1 MTVYI
6 IALLLVFM
14 ILGSI
19 IAVETR
25 ETLSAVISL
34 AAVGVGLSIAFLF
47 MGAPD
52 LAITQVVVE
61 VLCLIILI
69 RATIS
74 RDVTTIAEGRPQ
86 FVMTIGVCGL
96 LIFMLFG
103 LHMIEM
109 LPAFGLRSYTA
120 LAGNPTLH
128 YLESALE
135 ETGAANVVA
144 AILLD
149 YRVYDTLGEVTVL
162 FVSLIGV
169 WAVLRKEG
177 YVEEKVEKSEKRGD
191 SDETG

>member
-14 ILGSI
+14 IIGAV

-34 AAVGVGLSIAFLF
+34 AALGIGLSIAFLF
-47 MGAPD
+47 LGAPD

-86 FVMTIGVCGL
+86 FVMTIGICGL
-96 LIFMLFG
+96 LIFLLFG
-103 LHMIEM
+103 LHMIEV
-109 LPAFGLRSYTA
+109 LPAFGLRNYVD

-128 YLESALE
+128 YLKDSLA

-162 FVSLIGV
+162 FVSLLGV
-169 WAVLRKEG
+169 WVVLRKKG
-177 YVEEKVEKSEKRGD
+177 RKKIQRGD